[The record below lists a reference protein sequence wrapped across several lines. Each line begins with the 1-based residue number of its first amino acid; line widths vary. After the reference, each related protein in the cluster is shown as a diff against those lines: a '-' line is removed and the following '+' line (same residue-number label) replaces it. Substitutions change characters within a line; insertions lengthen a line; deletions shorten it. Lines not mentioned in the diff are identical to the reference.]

1 MKNKD
6 VIKAITT
13 LLIFIS
19 LFALYVICGSLEYG
33 SLTER
38 QAVVQGVIWMVVA
51 FVSLSVYLALGE
63 EKEIEQE

>member
-6 VIKAITT
+6 VIKAIAL

-19 LFALYVICGSLEYG
+19 LFALYTVCGSLEYG
-33 SLTER
+33 SLTNK
-38 QAVVQGVIWMVVA
+38 QAVVQGIIWVTVA
-51 FVSLSVYLALGE
+51 IVSLVIKLALGE